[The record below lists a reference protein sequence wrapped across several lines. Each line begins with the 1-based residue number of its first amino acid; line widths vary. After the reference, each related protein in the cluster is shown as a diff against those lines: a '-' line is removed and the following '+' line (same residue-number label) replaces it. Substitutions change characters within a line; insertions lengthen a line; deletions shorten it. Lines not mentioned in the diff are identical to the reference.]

1 MYSTPY
7 ILKLYIL
14 INLLFLILLVAN
26 DLNIYLVITQFIS
39 IYYGG
44 RTIYCMIEG
53 GCYKDIFSVF
63 FFYFIVN
70 SFTFLYIR
78 NYIPKTAKFI
88 KDVSSKF
95 KNNIKDKFNI
105 KKKLQKRHNKLEE
118 RQNLKERHNLKD
130 NHN

>member
-1 MYSTPY
+1 MYSTSY
-7 ILKLYIL
+7 ILKVYVLL
-14 INLLFLILLVAN
+14 NLLFLILLLAN
-26 DLNIYLVITQFIS
+26 DLNIYFVFIQFIS

-53 GCYKDIFSVF
+53 GCYKDVFSVF
-63 FFYFIVN
+63 LFYFIAN

-78 NYIPKTAKFI
+78 NYIPKTSKFI

-95 KNNIKDKFNI
+95 KNNIKNKFNI

-118 RQNLKERHNLKD
+118 RHNLKECHNLKEQ
-130 NHN
+130 HN